1 MLKVPNVDETVDYW
15 TQTHGAQIR
24 ISRPVSKN
32 EDNTNTDTP
41 MTTHADGSKPARLAS
56 AFVELGNAVTSQQ
69 EDPQTTK
76 NPITSFALEIVRT
89 KISKDAYSIG
99 NCVSYIGMSMLL
111 TYQMTQPDGL
121 LNVIRSAKTPPPG
134 VELPPPQ
141 PDQEINGIP
150 IQSVASAPGDYFARL
165 ALSTKQ
171 LEATADFYTTVLGM
185 NIKAQDDTTLCL
197 RYEPEI
203 RNGDDNDNNNDPL
216 VQFNGIPTTLVFD
229 LLEDAALD
237 MGDCFDHL
245 AILTYAPIDPLYE
258 RIQES
263 KNLPTNIFMKPTD
276 MFGKRVM
283 GLMDPNGYKIVL
295 ASI

>member
-1 MLKVPNVDETVDYW
+1 MIALRLVLWIVCASLSWTSCWGFSRQHGRPPSSSSSWKLSLRSSSRSQLGASSQQDEEHSSSASLLASTSFLSHAMLKVPNVDETVEYW

-41 MTTHADGSKPARLAS
+41 MTTHADGTKPARLAS
-56 AFVELGNAVTSQQ
+56 AFVELGNAVTSHQ

-76 NPITSFALEIVRT
+76 NPITSFALEVVGT

-99 NCVSYIGMSMLL
+99 NCISYIGMSMLL

-150 IQSVASAPGDYFARL
+150 IQSVASAPGDYFASDGRL
-165 ALSTKQ
+165 L
-171 LEATADFYTTVLGM
+171 YHRLG
-185 NIKAQDDTTLCL
+185 
-197 RYEPEI
+197 YEHQGT
-203 RNGDDNDNNNDPL
+203 R
-216 VQFNGIPTTLVFD
+216 
-229 LLEDAALD
+229 
-237 MGDCFDHL
+237 
-245 AILTYAPIDPLYE
+245 
-258 RIQES
+258 
-263 KNLPTNIFMKPTD
+263 
-276 MFGKRVM
+276 
-283 GLMDPNGYKIVL
+283 
-295 ASI
+295 